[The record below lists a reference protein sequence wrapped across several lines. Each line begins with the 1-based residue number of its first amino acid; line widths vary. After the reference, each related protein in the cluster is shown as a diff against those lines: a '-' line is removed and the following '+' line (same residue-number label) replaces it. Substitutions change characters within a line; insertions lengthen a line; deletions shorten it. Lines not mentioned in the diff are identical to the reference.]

1 MKIKVISIL
10 LISIFS
16 FILWGAISLNE
27 DYYMGITMPIKFVQV
42 SDSTA
47 VSNVSEDEVKLN
59 IKGQGWQL
67 AKLIL
72 TDELKFAIRV
82 GKRYGKQEVILKS
95 ELENNSWFSSN
106 LQIIE
111 INPDK
116 ISFFIEHAAKKQ
128 VKIVPNIKITF
139 EEGFTQGDSIQ
150 LSNDS
155 ITVYGPISELSKLK
169 EVKTKFYEFSNLNKK
184 ITEEVELEPIKLVG
198 YSLNKVLLTLD
209 VQKIVDKTFEEI
221 PIETLEVPV
230 NYELQLVPNKINIKV
245 RGGINTLSK
254 IKNEEIKIFVKFND
268 AFKDTLGYLVPQVT
282 LPPYTQQIELEPP
295 KVEYIIKQ
303 R

>member
-1 MKIKVISIL
+1 
-10 LISIFS
+10 
-16 FILWGAISLNE
+16 
-27 DYYMGITMPIKFVQV
+27 MGITMPIKFVQV